1 MKKLTKVM
9 AAALA
14 GVMLMSTAA
23 CSKGGETPTPSTGGN
38 ETPAATEIKTA
49 VDGKLTWATS
59 AAFPPYEYIEND
71 AIVGIDADVMAY
83 VAEKLGL
90 ESAPENMDFSSVIT
104 AVSTGKTDLAASGI
118 TIKEDRLESVD
129 FTTPYVTTSQVVIVR
144 FDSPIKIANE
154 LDGKKVGV
162 QLNTTGQDYVEENYK
177 DAEIER
183 YSKSYEAVEA
193 LKQKK
198 VDAVVIDSDTADK
211 FIEDDDDLIKLDQ
224 ILTEEEYAFAVQKG
238 NSALL
243 DAVNGVLAEMQEN
256 GELDAIINKYRVI
269 EEAPAEG
276 ETTADGASA
285 EEAETE
291 AVPAA

>member
-1 MKKLTKVM
+1 MKKFSKIM
-9 AAALA
+9 AATLA
-14 GVMLMSTAA
+14 GVMLMSMIG
-23 CSKGGETPTPSTGGN
+23 CNNGGGETSNTASNPGSS
-38 ETPAATEIKTA
+38 TPAASTAEIKTA

-59 AAFPPYEYIEND
+59 ADFPPYEFIEND
-71 AIVGIDADVMAY
+71 EVVGIDAEVMAY

-104 AVSTGKTDLAASGI
+104 AVSSGKTDLAASGI

-144 FDSPIKIANE
+144 FDSPIKIANDI
-154 LDGKKVGV
+154 DGKKVGV
-162 QLNTTGQDYVEENYK
+162 QLNTTGQDYVEENCK
-177 DAEIER
+177 DATVER
-183 YSKSYEAVEA
+183 YGKGFEAIEA

-198 VDAVVIDSDTADK
+198 IDAVVIDSDTADK
-211 FIEDDDDLIKLDQ
+211 FIEADDDLIKLDE

-243 DAVNGVLAEMQEN
+243 DAVNGVIAEMKDN
-256 GELDAIINKYRVI
+256 GKLDEIINKYKAE
-269 EEAPAEG
+269 EEASAEG
-276 ETTADGASA
+276 ETAA
-285 EEAETE
+285 EAAETE

>member
-1 MKKLTKVM
+1 MKKFSKIM
-9 AAALA
+9 AATLA
-14 GVMLMSTAA
+14 GVMLMSMIG
-23 CSKGGETPTPSTGGN
+23 CNNGGGETSNTASTPGSS
-38 ETPAATEIKTA
+38 TPAASTAEIKTA

-59 AAFPPYEYIEND
+59 ADFPPYEFIEND
-71 AIVGIDADVMAY
+71 KVVGIDAEVMAY

-104 AVSTGKTDLAASGI
+104 AVSSGKTDLAASGI

-144 FDSPIKIANE
+144 FDSPIKIANDI
-154 LDGKKVGV
+154 DGKKVGV
-162 QLNTTGQDYVEENYK
+162 QLNTTGQDYVEENCK
-177 DAEIER
+177 DATVER
-183 YSKSYEAVEA
+183 YGKGFEAIEA

-198 VDAVVIDSDTADK
+198 IDAVVIDSDTADK
-211 FIEDDDDLIKLDQ
+211 FIEADDDLIKLDE

-243 DAVNGVLAEMQEN
+243 DAVNGVIAEMKDN
-256 GELDAIINKYRVI
+256 GKLDEIINKYKAE

-276 ETTADGASA
+276 ETAA
-285 EEAETE
+285 EAAETE
-291 AVPAA
+291 AAPAA

>member
-1 MKKLTKVM
+1 MKKFSKIM
-9 AAALA
+9 AATLA
-14 GVMLMSTAA
+14 GVMLMSMIG
-23 CSKGGETPTPSTGGN
+23 CNNGGGETSNTASNPGSS
-38 ETPAATEIKTA
+38 TPAASTAEIKTA

-59 AAFPPYEYIEND
+59 ADFPPYEFIEND
-71 AIVGIDADVMAY
+71 EVVGIDAEVMAY

-104 AVSTGKTDLAASGI
+104 AVSSGKTDLAASGI

-144 FDSPIKIANE
+144 FDSPIKIANDI
-154 LDGKKVGV
+154 DGKKVGV
-162 QLNTTGQDYVEENYK
+162 QLNTTGQDYVEENCK
-177 DAEIER
+177 DATVER
-183 YSKSYEAVEA
+183 YGKGFEAIEA

-198 VDAVVIDSDTADK
+198 IDAVVIDSDTADK
-211 FIEDDDDLIKLDQ
+211 FIEADDDLIKLDE

-243 DAVNGVLAEMQEN
+243 DAVNGVIAEMKDN
-256 GELDAIINKYRVI
+256 GKLDEIINKYKAE

-276 ETTADGASA
+276 ETAA
-285 EEAETE
+285 EAAETE

>member
-1 MKKLTKVM
+1 MKKFTKVM

-14 GVMLMSTAA
+14 GVMLMSMIGCNKGGGEAPA
-23 CSKGGETPTPSTGGN
+23 PSAGGETP
-38 ETPAATEIKTA
+38 AAAEIKTA

-59 AAFPPYEYIEND
+59 ADFPPYEFIEND
-71 AIVGIDADVMAY
+71 AIVGIDAEVMAY

-144 FDSPIKIANE
+144 FDSPIKNANE

-177 DAEIER
+177 DAAVER
-183 YSKSYEAVEA
+183 YSKGYEAVEA

-198 VDAVVIDSDTADK
+198 IDAVVIDSDTADK
-211 FIEDDDDLIKLDQ
+211 FIEADDDLIKLDQ

-243 DAVNGVLAEMQEN
+243 DAVNGVLAEMKES
-256 GELDAIINKYRVI
+256 GKLDEIINKYKAE

-285 EEAETE
+285 EEAATE